1 MVGIEMKIGIKGE
14 IIKENRLISKGIIV
28 VEGEKIAWI
37 GEEADYVATGEEE
50 ILDYR
55 GHWVCPGLI
64 DLHIHGQAGFD
75 VMDATEEALIAISK
89 SLVQYGVTGFLAT
102 TMTAPWSEIM
112 AAIKNVVLFSS
123 GENRYA
129 RVLGIHLEGPWINV
143 KYKGAQKQ
151 EDILEPTL
159 QQVESILKV
168 ASNQLKLITVA
179 PEIPGALPVI
189 EKLCREDVICSI
201 GHSNATWEE
210 VDRAEQYG
218 ASHFTHLYNA
228 MRGIHHREPGVV
240 GAALTKPQ
248 MTVDLIVD
256 LVHVHPKA
264 VELVYTIKGREKL
277 LLISDG
283 MRAVG
288 KKDGVYELGGQSVY
302 VKEGI
307 ACLVDGTLAGSTLTL
322 NRAVLNMCQ
331 TLKIP
336 VIDAVY
342 MAATAPAKKL
352 GISTYTGS
360 LEVGKDAD
368 VAIFSP
374 SFEPLLTMVKGE
386 IVYQNG
392 GYREK

>member
-1 MVGIEMKIGIKGE
+1 MKIGIKGE

-28 VEGEKIAWI
+28 VEGEKIVWI
-37 GEEADYVATGEEE
+37 GEEADYVATGEEV
-50 ILDYR
+50 IYDYC
-55 GHWVCPGLI
+55 GQWVCPGLI
-64 DLHIHGQAGFD
+64 DLHIHGQVGFD
-75 VMDATEEALIAISK
+75 VMDATPEALSAISK
-89 SLVQYGVTGFLAT
+89 SLAQYGITGFLAT
-102 TMTAPWSEIM
+102 TMTAPWSAII
-112 AAIKNVVLFSS
+112 AAIDNIVRYSS
-123 GENRYA
+123 SEQRYA

-168 ASNQLKLITVA
+168 AGNQLKLITVA

-189 EKLCREDVICSI
+189 AKLSREAVICSI

-210 VDRAEQYG
+210 VHQAEQCG

-264 VELVYTIKGREKL
+264 VELVYTIKGREQL

-288 KKDGVYELGGQSVY
+288 KEDGVYDLGGQPVY
-302 VKEGI
+302 VKNGI
-307 ACLVDGTLAGSTLTL
+307 ACLGDGTLAGSTLTL
-322 NRAVLNMCQ
+322 NRAIFNLCQALN
-331 TLKIP
+331 IP
-336 VIDAVY
+336 VVDAVY
-342 MAATAPAKKL
+342 MASTAPAKKL
-352 GISTYTGS
+352 GIFTYTGS

-368 VAIFSP
+368 VAIFTP

-386 IVYQNG
+386 IVYQNE